1 MDTIDDIVDEED
13 EDDTEDEDRDEKDDP
28 PLPAS
33 DDSLPSYGLFVC
45 LFDCFY
51 ILNQSFKLYRPVH
64 TNGTLNFANKIINI
78 DHIDLILSGIHI
90 HSMPHVSCKIGN
102 DIQRYKATVM
112 ILVKKAK
119 II

>member
-45 LFDCFY
+45 LSIWLF
-51 ILNQSFKLYRPVH
+51 LY
-64 TNGTLNFANKIINI
+64 LKSIFQIIQTC
-78 DHIDLILSGIHI
+78 S
-90 HSMPHVSCKIGN
+90 
-102 DIQRYKATVM
+102 Y
-112 ILVKKAK
+112 
-119 II
+119 